1 MCRVLAFL
9 VAVLLLAPVVAL
21 SASAEVEALPDIGN
35 AHAVYMLHLGSDRV
49 VGQKNE
55 KERIPAGASVKVLS
69 GLVACEW
76 LAGLL
81 DESVMIREEMI
92 AASSG
97 KRYPLSAGEVYSW
110 RELLLLALCG
120 SYNDAYDVIAH
131 CIGNGEQTGKANFVS
146 LLNARAKEL
155 GAVATYIADPS
166 GVADNSYTT
175 AQDLSRIA
183 LAAAENDLY
192 LSFAGAKQGQLADGS
207 YIRNRNSLVSDSA
220 SGYGNSLCKGLCV
233 GETAN
238 AGVTLVALT
247 RKENDSYLLIL
258 MDTVDEAGN
267 ASEALTYRLANRLLS
282 WGYRSYA
289 YTELLTPKTQ
299 VCTVPVTV
307 SDMTSE
313 VAVCPADS
321 LWVYLPN
328 GCTLGQEVVLSI
340 RLSCEELEAP
350 VEVGTPVGYAA
361 AIYEGQI
368 IGTVSLVTA
377 ESAERGSFVSGLLL
391 IRSLTKSRRVRAGSI
406 FFAVCMCLWIGGETY
421 LRRKRRAKWRRYD
434 SSRSRWQ

>member
-1 MCRVLAFL
+1 MRRTLALL
-9 VAVLLLAPVVAL
+9 VAVLLLV
-21 SASAEVEALPDIGN
+21 SALPFSTAAETEAFPDVGS
-35 AHAVYMLHLGSDRV
+35 AHAVYMLHVESGRV

-55 KERIPAGASVKVLS
+55 TERIPAGASVKVLS
-69 GLVACEW
+69 GLIACEW

-81 DESVMIREEMI
+81 DESVTIREEMI
-92 AASSG
+92 ASSSG
-97 KRYPLSAGEVYSW
+97 KRYPLSTGESYSW

-120 SYNDAYDVIAH
+120 SYNDAYDVIAY
-131 CIGNGEQTGKANFVS
+131 CIGNGEQTGKVNFVS

-155 GAVATYIADPS
+155 GAGSTYLADPS

-175 AQDLSRIA
+175 AQDLARIA

-192 LSFAGAKQGQLADGS
+192 LSFVGTKQGQLTDGS

-220 SGYGNSLCKGLCV
+220 SGYGNSLCRGLCI

-247 RKENDSYLLIL
+247 RQENDSYLLIL
-258 MDTVDEAGN
+258 MDTVDEGGN

-282 WGYRSYA
+282 WGYRAYA
-289 YTELLTPKTQ
+289 YTELLTPQTK
-299 VCTVPVTV
+299 VCTVPVTA
-307 SDMTSE
+307 SDITSE

-321 LWVYLPN
+321 LWAYLPN
-328 GCTLGQEVVLSI
+328 GCTLGHEVVLSI

-350 VEVGTPVGYAA
+350 VEAGTPVGYAA

-377 ESAERGSFVSGLLL
+377 ESAERGSFVSGLLS
-391 IRSLTKSRRVRAGSI
+391 IRNLTKSRRVRAGAI
-406 FFAVCMCLWIGGETY
+406 FFAVCMCLWIGIETY